1 MWFYVENVTVFVG
14 GFFPSSFLWHCSN
27 QLSSIFVKRERS
39 ERASEKRTRPP
50 INCSDNEYNVDRRS
64 FSWIFIHRV
73 VFLLLI
79 SKFQSECR
87 TPSVPSKCFLRLRSE
102 NYSIFLCVC
111 WCCAMASKIVA
122 RRTILD
128 SKREW
133 IFVGKLYANH
143 TQISKCLAFLAIL
156 IVYALHCIAL
166 YLCASFLLYDFC
178 QSLFPYMITLRFYMW
193 IFLVAYRML
202 LIILTVKQAR

>member
-1 MWFYVENVTVFVG
+1 MDFY
-14 GFFPSSFLWHCSN
+14 SSCRF
-27 QLSSIFVKRERS
+27 
-39 ERASEKRTRPP
+39 
-50 INCSDNEYNVDRRS
+50 
-64 FSWIFIHRV
+64 
-73 VFLLLI
+73 FLLLI

-156 IVYALHCIAL
+156 IVYALHCIVFVCIVFVVWFLSVAFSVYDHVAIL
-166 YLCASFLLYDFC
+166 YVNFFSGIPHAVDNFNCKTS
-178 QSLFPYMITLRFYMW
+178 
-193 IFLVAYRML
+193 
-202 LIILTVKQAR
+202 

>member
-1 MWFYVENVTVFVG
+1 MDFY
-14 GFFPSSFLWHCSN
+14 SSCRF
-27 QLSSIFVKRERS
+27 
-39 ERASEKRTRPP
+39 
-50 INCSDNEYNVDRRS
+50 
-64 FSWIFIHRV
+64 
-73 VFLLLI
+73 FLLLI
-79 SKFQSECR
+79 SKFQSKCR

-122 RRTILD
+122 RRTILN

-156 IVYALHCIAL
+156 IVYALHCIVFVRIVFVVWFLSVAFSVYDHVAIL
-166 YLCASFLLYDFC
+166 YVNFFSGIPHAVDNFNCKTS
-178 QSLFPYMITLRFYMW
+178 
-193 IFLVAYRML
+193 
-202 LIILTVKQAR
+202 